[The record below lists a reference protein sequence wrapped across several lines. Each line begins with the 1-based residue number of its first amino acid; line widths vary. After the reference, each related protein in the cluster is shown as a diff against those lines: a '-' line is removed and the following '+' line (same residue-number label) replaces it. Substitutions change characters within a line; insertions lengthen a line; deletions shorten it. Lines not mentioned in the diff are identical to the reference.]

1 MAERV
6 SREHVEQVLA
16 RVGMPIDERQELLDR
31 IDYPADVDEIMRV
44 FGLTRDDLVSR
55 MGGSP

>member
-16 RVGMPIDERQELLDR
+16 RVGIPIDQRQELLDR
-31 IDYPADVDEIMRV
+31 VDYPADVNEVMRV

>member
-6 SREHVEQVLA
+6 TREHVEQVLA
-16 RVGMPIDERQELLDR
+16 RVGMSVDERQKLLDR
-31 IDYPADVDEIMRV
+31 IDYPADINEIMRV

>member
-6 SREHVEQVLA
+6 TREHVEQVLA
-16 RVGMPIDERQELLDR
+16 RVGMPIDERRDLLDR
-31 IDYPADVDEIMRV
+31 IDYPADINEIMRV